1 MRNLNSLKNVMC
13 ILFTEILKLVSLMSL
28 LSVII
33 LNPLGAPPSTTLTQ
47 WILTLLGVEYSGF
60 ALKTDPSM
68 PKWSWDKGEGELTWL
83 GG

>member
-1 MRNLNSLKNVMC
+1 MRNINSLKNVMC

-33 LNPLGAPPSTTLTQ
+33 LNSSMGPPAKTLIQ
-47 WILTLLGVEYSGF
+47 LILTLLGVEYSGF

-68 PKWSWDKGEGELTWL
+68 PKWSWDKGKGELTWL